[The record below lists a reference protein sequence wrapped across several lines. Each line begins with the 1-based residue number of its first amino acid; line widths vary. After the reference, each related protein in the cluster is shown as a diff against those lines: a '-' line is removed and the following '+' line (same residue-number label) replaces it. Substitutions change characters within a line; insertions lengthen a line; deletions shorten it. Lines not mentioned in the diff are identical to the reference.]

1 MPKEHF
7 FGKINLSDTDPLRTD
22 LLEIYSLD
30 GKSYILA
37 VFGNYPPTLLTPAVY
52 RPVISSCHCYV
63 QAQVHNSSQNCR
75 LISLIL
81 V

>member
-30 GKSYILA
+30 GNLIYRRFSATTRLLYL
-37 VFGNYPPTLLTPAVY
+37 PPPSIDGVWQLPADSIDT
-52 RPVISSCHCYV
+52 RRLSP
-63 QAQVHNSSQNCR
+63 SQF
-75 LISLIL
+75 
-81 V
+81 